1 MDRSDVDW
9 FGYWVAAPTPFA
21 ADGALDET
29 AMTDLIGLYA
39 AQGVHGVLVN
49 GSTGE
54 WFSQTPAERRRV
66 VTLAVHAAA
75 GRLPVVAGVSAY
87 TAAESA
93 ALAVHAA
100 EVGADG
106 VLATPPPYVHPSP
119 DEIVRYYDQVSSST
133 TLPFMVYNWP
143 RGVSVDI
150 GAVPGLVQRIADLDH
165 VVAVKDSTGNWLR
178 MLDTVE
184 AVSAQVR
191 VFGSFLHRRGLSVLL
206 GLGGDGNI
214 DGGGLGAPFAVPF
227 YEAVRAGDRVTAEL
241 LVDRYA
247 GLSGSLI
254 RSDYSGVFAS
264 PIAQL
269 KAAMGMLGQPGGHVR
284 PPLLELEG
292 ADSLEIIRLI
302 LIKAG
307 LLEMVH
313 Q

>member
-9 FGYWVAAPTPFA
+9 FGYWVAAPTPFT
-21 ADGALDET
+21 ADGSLDES

-54 WFSQTPAERRRV
+54 WFSQTPVERRRV
-66 VTLAVHAAA
+66 VALAVQAAA
-75 GRLPVVAGVSAY
+75 GRLPVIAGVSAY
-87 TAAESA
+87 TAAESG
-93 ALAVHAA
+93 ALAKHAA

-119 DEIVRYYDQVSSST
+119 DEIVQYFEQVSSAT
-133 TLPFMVYNWP
+133 ELPFMVYNWP

-150 GAVPGLVQRIADLDH
+150 GDVPGLMRRLADLTQ

-214 DGGGLGAPFAVPF
+214 DGGGLGAPFAVPY
-227 YEAVRAGDRVTAEL
+227 YEAVRARDKATAEQ
-241 LVDRYA
+241 LVDRYSD
-247 GLSGSLI
+247 LSGSLI

-269 KAAMGMLGQPGGHVR
+269 KAAMAMLGQPGGHVR
-284 PPLLELEG
+284 PPLLELED
-292 ADSLEIIRLI
+292 ADSLDAIRSI
-302 LIKAG
+302 LGKAG
-307 LLEMVH
+307 LLDLV
-313 Q
+313 QQ